1 MPSEQWA
8 GYLCGIVLS
17 PCSTL
22 RDLAVQSVVAYHRFA
37 LTNLYVGRTRMCFP
51 QEVVP
56 SSICWFFWEQCPPIY
71 PITPSA
77 IRASTG
83 KPADCWLA
91 SSRGYCVEFW
101 NNYAVD
107 GSCDSSRAAAA
118 MIFLFLAPQKKS
130 GHTCNSIWAELV
142 GTILDDWKRFFPP
155 LGLVARRSKNL
166 LGRTKRRFYILYSV
180 CKGEKMDFTEK
191 SLAFNW
197 HADML
202 FFQNEAK
209 CGPRIA
215 VQQGGHERCGGL
227 LPQRSC
233 SLAQG
238 NSVPFL
244 LWQSYGTWPEL
255 VTSVHKWQKYL
266 TDSKLGI
273 FHRCLRLSHGIP

>member
-130 GHTCNSIWAELV
+130 GHTCNSIWAEIGWDNFGWLKKVLSAFRV
-142 GTILDDWKRFFPP
+142 G
-155 LGLVARRSKNL
+155 GSKIQEFTWQNQASVL
-166 LGRTKRRFYILYSV
+166 YI
-180 CKGEKMDFTEK
+180 
-191 SLAFNW
+191 
-197 HADML
+197 
-202 FFQNEAK
+202 
-209 CGPRIA
+209 I
-215 VQQGGHERCGGL
+215 
-227 LPQRSC
+227 
-233 SLAQG
+233 
-238 NSVPFL
+238 
-244 LWQSYGTWPEL
+244 
-255 VTSVHKWQKYL
+255 
-266 TDSKLGI
+266 
-273 FHRCLRLSHGIP
+273 